1 MKCMH
6 MISTDRDHSQGRG
19 LEVNGRLELFRK
31 FIRLGGSF
39 LLLIEA
45 ITKICPD
52 LLWMNEAQIRGGL
65 SNPGPGTTRASQTR
79 MTSVTRFF
87 RRRVTQVTQVTRPQ
101 EPPIIF
107 FHGSTQLHCRD
118 LTNLKVKLDY
128 ESFWWVNKDQMLFLP
143 WNISC
148 RLSFQSQPLVL
159 HFAAT
164 P

>member
-1 MKCMH
+1 M
-6 MISTDRDHSQGRG
+6 QGVKG
-19 LEVNGRLELFRK
+19 SLELFRK
-31 FIRLGGSF
+31 FINFGGGIRP
-39 LLLIEA
+39 LIEA
-45 ITKICPD
+45 IRKICPD

-118 LTNLKVKLDY
+118 LTNLKLKLDH
-128 ESFWWVNKDQMLFLP
+128 ERFCWLNKDQMLSLP
-143 WNISC
+143 WIIPC